1 MPAFID
7 FNEGVSKL
15 SYFRPTICVNKV
27 TDISKTMLQNHKIKA
42 VLLDIDNTLSSHNTN
57 KPFDG
62 VNEWLDE
69 IKKLKIK
76 LLILSNRSNVQ
87 SVARFAKKLNLEYVA
102 NAKKPFQMGFNRA
115 ISMLNLPRENILLV
129 GDQIFTDILGAN
141 IAGIKSAL
149 VEPQDKN
156 ESLFLKIKRLFEK
169 PFRTAVRYSKK
180 RNVEK

>member
-15 SYFRPTICVNKV
+15 SYFCPTICVNKV
-27 TDISKTMLQNHKIKA
+27 TDISKTMLQNYKIKA

-57 KPFDG
+57 NPFDG

-102 NAKKPFQMGFNRA
+102 NAKKPFQMGFSRA

-156 ESLFLKIKRLFEK
+156 ESLFIKIKRLFEM
-169 PFRTAVRYSKK
+169 PFRKKMRYNEKK
-180 RNVEK
+180 DC

>member
-15 SYFRPTICVNKV
+15 SYFCPTAYVNKV
-27 TDISKTMLQNHKIKA
+27 TDIDNDLLQKHKIKA
-42 VLLDIDNTLSSHNTN
+42 ILLDIDNTLSPHNTK

-62 VNEWLDE
+62 VKDWLDE

-76 LLILSNRSNVQ
+76 LLILSNRSNIQ
-87 SVARFAKKLNLEYVA
+87 SVDSFAKKLNLEYVA
-102 NAKKPFQMGFNRA
+102 NAKKPFQAGFNRA
-115 ISMLNLPRENILLV
+115 ISILNLPRENILLV

-149 VEPQDKN
+149 VAPQDKS
-156 ESLFLKIKRLFEK
+156 ESNFIKIKRLFEK
-169 PFRTAVRYSKK
+169 PLRKGMRHNKK
-180 RNVEK
+180 RIARK

>member
-15 SYFRPTICVNKV
+15 SYFCPTIYVNKV

-42 VLLDIDNTLSSHNTN
+42 VLLDIDNTLSLHNTN

-87 SVARFAKKLNLEYVA
+87 SVDSFAKKLNLEYVA
-102 NAKKPFQMGFNRA
+102 NAKKPFQAGFNRA

-156 ESLFLKIKRLFEK
+156 ESLFIKIKRLFEM
-169 PFRTAVRYSKK
+169 PFRNKMRYSDKRIAKK
-180 RNVEK
+180 

>member
-15 SYFRPTICVNKV
+15 SYFCPTIYVNKV
-27 TDISKTMLQNHKIKA
+27 TDIDNDLLQKHKIKA
-42 VLLDIDNTLSSHNTN
+42 VLLDIDNTLSPHNIN

-76 LLILSNRSNVQ
+76 LLILSNRSNIQ
-87 SVARFAKKLNLEYVA
+87 SVDSFAKKLNLEYVA
-102 NAKKPFQMGFNRA
+102 NAKKPFQAGFNRA
-115 ISMLNLPRENILLV
+115 ISMLKLPRENILLV

-149 VEPQDKN
+149 VAPQDKS
-156 ESLFLKIKRLFEK
+156 ESLFIKIKRLFEM
-169 PFRTAVRYSKK
+169 PFRKKMRYNEKRIAKK
-180 RNVEK
+180 